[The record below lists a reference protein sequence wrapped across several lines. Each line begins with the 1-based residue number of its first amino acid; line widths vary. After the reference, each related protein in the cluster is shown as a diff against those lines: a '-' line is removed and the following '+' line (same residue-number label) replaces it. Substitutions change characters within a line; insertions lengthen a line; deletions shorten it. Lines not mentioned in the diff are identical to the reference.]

1 MQTGIIDKSHFSSR
15 TREVYLAVM
24 SCIFGCGESA
34 PGGRPAVSKTCVAS
48 SFGSQLSLGRACD
61 KSHFWKFLR
70 ELGVWFSSES
80 AVKFAVVR
88 S

>member
-1 MQTGIIDKSHFSSR
+1 MGECNAWMQASLIYKSHFSSL

-48 SFGSQLSLGRACD
+48 SFGSQLSLGRASD
-61 KSHFWKFLR
+61 KSHFW
-70 ELGVWFSSES
+70 SSCES
-80 AVKFAVVR
+80 LAFGSVVR
-88 S
+88 VL

>member
-15 TREVYLAVM
+15 AREVYLAVM

-48 SFGSQLSLGRACD
+48 SFGSQLSLGRASD

-70 ELGVWFSSES
+70 ELDVWFSSES
-80 AVKFAVVR
+80 AVKFAVDR